1 MRKVFVGVDVAKDK
15 LDVSISP
22 DGLKYDTLQ
31 ILNKEGSILDFFIYL
46 KNTYK
51 KSDFYF
57 GYEATSNYM
66 HVLQKLLTQ
75 NGFNHVMI
83 NPYMMSHY
91 LRHLNSRKKT
101 DILDSVGIA
110 KFIQTLDQEEF
121 KTVFNQSEKSL
132 RKYTSTINLL
142 RKLDTQLSNFV
153 HSQKDNPIPLIDLL
167 IVSLRAKI
175 KEVKKELEKEAE
187 KVLKELFPH
196 VIELQKQI
204 KGVGFALLLELI
216 PIFLKSQNYTLKQL
230 QSFVGLSP
238 RLYESGSSVRKKE
251 TMSKRG
257 SSLVRK
263 LLYLSTLSAIRHNEI
278 IKEKYLRMVASGKN
292 KMVSVVAC
300 MSHLFRAIYI
310 KFYQGL
316 VNA

>member
-153 HSQKDNPIPLIDLL
+153 HSQKDNPIPLIDML

-196 VIELQKQI
+196 VVQIQKEV
-204 KGVGFALLLELI
+204 KGVGSALLLELI

-300 MSHLFRAIYI
+300 MSHLFRAVYI
-310 KFYQGL
+310 KFHQGL
-316 VNA
+316 VNG

>member
-15 LDVSISP
+15 LDISITL

-31 ILNKEGSILDFFIYL
+31 ILNKEGSILDFFVYL

-75 NGFNHVMI
+75 NGFSHIMI

-110 KFIQTLDQEEF
+110 KFIQTLDQEDF

-216 PIFLKSQNYTLKQL
+216 PIFLKSHNYTLKQL

-278 IKEKYLRMVASGKN
+278 IREKYLRMVASGKN
-292 KMVSVVAC
+292 KMVSIVAC
-300 MSHLFRAIYI
+300 MSHLFRAVYI
-310 KFYQGL
+310 KFHQGL

>member
-15 LDVSISP
+15 LDISISS

-110 KFIQTLDQEEF
+110 KFIQTLDQEDF

-142 RKLDTQLSNFV
+142 RKLDTQLSNFI
-153 HSQKDNPIPLIDLL
+153 HSQIDNPILLIDLL

-251 TMSKRG
+251 AMSKRG

-300 MSHLFRAIYI
+300 MSHLFRAVYI
-310 KFYQGL
+310 KFHQGL
-316 VNA
+316 VNG